1 MKIVKIIFL
10 TIFIGVGGLLLFAT
24 TRPDSFR
31 VERAVDIK
39 APAAKVFPFVN
50 DLRKGPE
57 WSPWEKTDPQM
68 KRTYTGPVAGKGA
81 GYIWEGNREA
91 GKGRM
96 SITDSV
102 ENQRVTVALHFDEPL
117 AGDNVVEYILTAKG
131 EYTNVKWAMSGPMPY
146 ISKVVCLFMDM
157 DKMIG
162 GQFEKGLQSLKA
174 VAEK

>member
-10 TIFIGVGGLLLFAT
+10 TIFIGIGGLLLFAT

-68 KRTYTGPVAGKGA
+68 KRTYSGPMAGKGA
-81 GYIWEGNREA
+81 GYAWQGNKEA
-91 GKGRM
+91 GKGKM
-96 SITDSV
+96 TITESV
-102 ENQRVTVALHFDEPL
+102 PNERVTVALHFDEPMV
-117 AGDNVVEYILTAKG
+117 GDNVVEYVITAKG
-131 EYTNVKWAMSGPMPY
+131 AETNVKWIMSGPMPY
-146 ISKVVCLFMDM
+146 ISKVVCMFMDM